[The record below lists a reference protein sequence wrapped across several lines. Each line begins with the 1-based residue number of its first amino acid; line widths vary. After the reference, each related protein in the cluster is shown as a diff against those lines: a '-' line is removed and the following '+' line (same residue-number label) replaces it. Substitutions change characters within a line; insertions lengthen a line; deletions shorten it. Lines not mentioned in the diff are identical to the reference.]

1 MSMPNSRPWFPQTR
15 LGTIATVLGAVA
27 VSLWFVL
34 PMVTMSYRE
43 IYPITDSWVMPA
55 TSSVVTLIAAVVS
68 GYVVVVHKERAWVN
82 LGMTLVLSLIAL
94 VAVTVMLGGLVVE
107 PLG

>member
-1 MSMPNSRPWFPQTR
+1 MPNSRPWLPQTR
-15 LGTIATVLGAVA
+15 AGVWVVLAGLMGL
-27 VSLWFVL
+27 SLWFVL

-43 IYPITDSWVMPA
+43 IYPITDSWVMPV
-55 TSSVVTLIAAVVS
+55 TSSVVTLIAAVVN
-68 GYVVVVHKERAWVN
+68 GYVIVVHKERAWVN

-94 VAVTVMLGGLVVE
+94 VAVTMMIGGRVVA